1 MCDFT
6 NFVDGRFYAYFG
18 ALSGKTISMKILKN
32 YQNIFL
38 TIYKHIIKYNLGN
51 LVKNR

>member
-18 ALSGKTISMKILKN
+18 ALSGK
-32 YQNIFL
+32 NIGKKYFL
-38 TIYKHIIKYNLGN
+38 NNNKHININF
-51 LVKNR
+51 